1 MCRNENFLI
10 LPPLSRRTPDDVR
23 FYPPLFFF
31 QTAAR
36 AFILRALANTLLPAG
51 HINRSNVND
60 INILNFWTSTETIYI
75 YIEEEKK
82 VCDADIETGPQLEE
96 SRDLINFLGA
106 PLNSRCMNHCMHRQ
120 RRVRLNECFTRC
132 TVAEG
137 RALKLLILESFLC
150 H

>member
-60 INILNFWTSTETIYI
+60 INILNIHGDNIHIYKS
-75 YIEEEKK
+75 IEEEKE
-82 VCDADIETGPQLEE
+82 VYDADIETGR
-96 SRDLINFLGA
+96 S
-106 PLNSRCMNHCMHRQ
+106 
-120 RRVRLNECFTRC
+120 
-132 TVAEG
+132 
-137 RALKLLILESFLC
+137 
-150 H
+150 

>member
-60 INILNFWTSTETIYI
+60 INILNIHGDNIHIYKS
-75 YIEEEKK
+75 IEEEKK
-82 VCDADIETGPQLEE
+82 VCDADIEIGPQLEE

-106 PLNSRCMNHCMHRQ
+106 PLNSRCIIACIDSAESDSMNALHGARSPKG
-120 RRVRLNECFTRC
+120 
-132 TVAEG
+132 G
-137 RALKLLILESFLC
+137 RSSF
-150 H
+150 

>member
-23 FYPPLFFF
+23 FYPPFFF

-60 INILNFWTSTETIYI
+60 INILNIHGDNIHIYRSV
-75 YIEEEKK
+75 EEEKK

-106 PLNSRCMNHCMHRQ
+106 PPNSRCMNHCMHRQ